1 LTEGDPDLKIY
12 ISTPGDPAAGIDGE
26 QIEIE
31 WNISEADLLA
41 RCSTDP
47 REDRETRRRNAKL
60 YLSRMFSELLDDR
73 PSVLFDSDLARMAEQ
88 DAERW

>member
-12 ISTPGDPAAGIDGE
+12 ISTPGDPTAGIEGD

-31 WNISEADLLA
+31 WNISEADLRA
-41 RCSTDP
+41 RLTDP
-47 REDRETRRRNAKL
+47 NAPLEKQRRQARHV
-60 YLSRMFSELLDDR
+60 LSLAFNLLLNDR